1 MSLRILLSILFIYWT
16 LLLLGQ
22 IQIYLNFFSI
32 YLITAL
38 SHIDEE
44 IDNWLRVFLSV
55 PTPPQQNAW
64 NVILQFL
71 QSHFFAAM
79 LVFASVVWQKTILDD
94 EFTNFMKMQSNS
106 LVDSGHTPKKGK
118 IFRVKMRSRILFLRP
133 EFLKSSGRKLRVL
146 IFIGKSFFC
155 PLFLRQTSQQSPL
168 CFRALRGLS

>member
-71 QSHFFAAM
+71 QSRFFAAM
-79 LVFASVVWQKTILDD
+79 LVSASVVVSDD
-94 EFTNFMKMQSNS
+94 EFMNFMKMQSNS
-106 LVDSGHTPKKGK
+106 LVDSGHTLKKVK
-118 IFRVKMRSRILFLRP
+118 IFRVKMRPRILFLRP